1 MTTEIDA
8 AVAADA
14 DLPPQFKTQFNKLR
28 WQQELARRG
37 YERNGMSPELAEAL
51 RKEIRTALDAS
62 GGAFD
67 VNVARRVYDLAIA
80 ARDMCI
86 AATGSVKEVVDQIAD
101 TNGPMESLVAPG
113 TPDTPTQAAEN
124 FGSKLIREI
133 LATLPMLLN
142 GTGGKSEDLRM
153 IVKAIAEAEEAGLTD
168 VAQGLRTKL
177 FGRVLSNG
185 LVIKT
190 EDREE
195 VIPLGDF
202 EHGFDDGS
210 RGQAMAEAFCD
221 NAAYQRG
228 YAKGA
233 KMIYGRGYADGRA
246 NAGLAA
252 PDAPEYARGYKAGL
266 EAYYL
271 DLGTKAPPDSKPL
284 PPPPP
289 PGYEHTVVDQT
300 PCARCGHF
308 KGDHWGRCRVSRPT
322 GMTGEA
328 AWAMCDCDA
337 FVDAAGTEHP
347 NHGVVNF
354 GESSSS

>member
-1 MTTEIDA
+1 VTTEIE
-8 AVAADA
+8 ADA
-14 DLPPQFKTQFNKLR
+14 DLPPQLKTQFNKIR
-28 WQQELARRG
+28 WQHELARRG

-62 GGAFD
+62 GGPFD

-86 AATGSVKEVVDQIAD
+86 AATGSVKEVVDQVAD

-124 FGSKLIREI
+124 FGSRLIREI

-195 VIPLGDF
+195 DIPLGDF

-210 RGQAMAEAFCD
+210 RGQAMAAAFCD

-233 KMIYGRGYADGRA
+233 KMIYGRGYADGRV
-246 NAGLAA
+246 NAGPAA
-252 PDAPEYARGYKAGL
+252 PDAPEYERGYKAGL
-266 EAYYL
+266 EAYFL
-271 DLGTKAPPDSKPL
+271 DEGKKQKPPV
-284 PPPPP
+284 PP
-289 PGYEHTVVDQT
+289 PGYGHTVKDQT
-300 PCARCGHF
+300 VCSRCLHA
-308 KGDHWGRCRVSRPT
+308 KGDHWGNCRVSKRT
-322 GMTGEA
+322 GEAGEA
-328 AWAMCDCDA
+328 AWAQCKCDA